1 MLIAVGPTARQ
12 GDPLHIPQ
20 PNKEVKIMKKELFRF
35 TLCALIAYLTGFTL
49 NPAIAAS
56 QPSAGNGTH
65 FCGVIDGQLDKQH
78 SDQYPNRRYARTF
91 AANLNVGEPRTVRMI
106 YFLPND
112 RPYRTDVVQKM
123 KDEILKVQTFYAE
136 QMEAHGYGQVAF
148 RIETDPQGEPIVHR
162 MDGGHPDAHYLDNT
176 LSTVPDEVAETF
188 DLNANIYLI
197 FIDNST
203 NLIGRGGAAAVGG
216 VGFRWGK
223 NSGYTLVSGELSFGF
238 VAHELGHVF
247 GLLHDFRDDAYIM
260 SFGPGWNRL
269 SACAAEFL
277 SVHSYFNLN
286 TPIEEGRPPTIEL
299 ISSHT
304 YPAGSQS
311 VPVRLKVND
320 SEGLHQLLLFVT
332 AIEPHFT
339 AGFTELRACR
349 GLTGDRDTIVEFDYD
364 GVIPS
369 DGFTNLSDPAIHPIY
384 VEAVDT
390 DGDVGYASFGLAE
403 SSPHHIATF
412 DKHTDGV
419 ASMAFSPVDAALLA
433 TDSWDGTV
441 KLWNAVTQQDITTL
455 RGTAMAFSSDGVTLA
470 TGSRDGMVTLWD
482 VVLQQDIST
491 FKVHTAEVT
500 SVSFS
505 SDGAILATGSR
516 DGTVKLWDVVSQRN
530 IATLKKHAAEVTS
543 VSFSSDGAIL
553 ATGSRDGTV
562 KLWDVARHRA
572 IATFEDHTYA
582 VNSVAFSPV
591 DATLLATGAWDRTV
605 KLWDVETRQNIA
617 TFEGHTD
624 GVSSVVFSSNGSI
637 LATGSWDGTV
647 KLWDIMTRINFATLG
662 YGDPV
667 LSVSFSSDDTTLAS
681 GTETG
686 TVELWDTSGLMGARL
701 EATAEIDIPD
711 PNLRAAIAEA
721 IGVPLSTPIFRG
733 HLGNLTRLDARN
745 ANISDLTGLEDATNL
760 KILNLGGNSVS
771 DLSPL
776 TGLTKLRSLVLGD
789 NNILDISTV
798 AGLTNLTTLYL
809 WNNSISDISAVAGLT
824 NLIRLYLWNNSVS
837 DISAVV
843 GLTSLIR
850 LDLGRNNI
858 SDISSLA
865 ANMGLGEGDEVYV
878 KGNPLSYQSIHTHIP
893 TLQSRGVRVEFNN
906 RTPPVLLKI
915 SGDNQKGI
923 TGAALEDPF
932 VVEVQDA
939 NGSAFAGVPV
949 TFVVTTGSGTLS
961 TTRTTTDANGRAEST
976 LTLGP
981 NPETNTIS
989 VSAAGIA
996 ELATFHAISDLP
1008 FIRYILSIPAGIS
1021 LIHIPLKVTAVDE
1034 IEKTIESVGDVYDA
1048 LGGASRVNF
1057 LITYDP
1063 ATQGWLSYFVPSDKG
1078 TSADAPLADDTGII
1092 AGLRTPVSIQ
1102 LRGDPLGTDGTSTI
1116 TLNQGLNLVG
1126 LPLNDSRIMRVSD
1139 LFALEGIGGNVPVI
1153 ILTDDGEFELVGR
1166 ARDPGDIEI
1175 IGGQSFIL
1183 TAQRAAIVGI
1193 SGDGWTNVSGT
1204 AAAPSLSLTG
1214 VEVKNTT
1221 PVLGLRGSIVDE
1233 VTGVNPVGIRVTVKN
1248 LSTGRVVVAITA
1260 PDEAGYRST
1269 VVDIETGRAATVG
1282 DILEISAQSPTPF
1295 IGVEPLQYTVTAE
1308 DVKQSLIQ
1316 LPNLVAYEIP
1326 AETELLRNYPNPF
1339 NPETWIPY
1347 RLAEDAFVTLTIY
1360 DLSGQIVRTLEV
1372 GHRIA
1377 AAYESR
1383 SKAIYWDGRNKL
1395 GERMASGVYFYTLT
1409 AGDYSATRKM
1419 LILK

>member
-1 MLIAVGPTARQ
+1 
-12 GDPLHIPQ
+12 
-20 PNKEVKIMKKELFRF
+20 MKKELLRF
-35 TLCALIAYLTGFTL
+35 TLYAIIIYLTYGTL
-49 NPAIAAS
+49 NPALAATQS
-56 QPSAGNGTH
+56 SGGSATH
-65 FCGVIDGQLDKQH
+65 VCGVIDGQWDKQH
-78 SDQYPNRRYARTF
+78 SDPYPNRRYARTF

-123 KDEILKVQTFYAE
+123 KDEILKAQTFYAE
-136 QMEAHGYGQVAF
+136 QMEAHGYGKVAF

-176 LSTVPDEVAETF
+176 LSTVPDEVDETF
-188 DLNANIYLI
+188 DLNANVYLI

-277 SVHSYFNLN
+277 SVHPYFNLN
-286 TPIEEGRPPTIEL
+286 TPIEEGKPPTIEL
-299 ISSHT
+299 ISPRT

-403 SSPHHIATF
+403 SSPYHIATF
-412 DKHTDGV
+412 DEHTSGV
-419 ASMAFSPVDAALLA
+419 HSVAFSPVDATLLA
-433 TDSWDGTV
+433 TSSWDGTV
-441 KLWNAVTQQDITTL
+441 KLWNVVAQRNIATL
-455 RGTAMAFSSDGVTLA
+455 RPKGFSGAFSSDGVTLA
-470 TGSRDGMVTLWD
+470 TGSWAGMVTLWD
-482 VVLQQDIST
+482 VVSQQDIST

-516 DGTVKLWDVVSQRN
+516 DGTVKLWDVAAQRN
-530 IATLKKHAAEVTS
+530 FATHKNHTAEVTS

-562 KLWDVARHRA
+562 KLWNVARHRA

-582 VNSVAFSPV
+582 VNSVSFSPV

-701 EATAEIDIPD
+701 EATAEIDSLD

-745 ANISDLTGLEDATNL
+745 ANISDLTGLEGATNL
-760 KILNLGGNSVS
+760 RILNLRGNSVS
-771 DLSPL
+771 D
-776 TGLTKLRSLVLGD
+776 
-789 NNILDISTV
+789 ISAV
-798 AGLTNLTTLYL
+798 AGLTNLTELYL
-809 WNNSISDISAVAGLT
+809 SSNNISDISAVGGLTNLTWLNLSVNNLVNNISDISAVAGLT
-824 NLIRLYLWNNSVS
+824 NLTELYLSS
-837 DISAVV
+837 
-843 GLTSLIR
+843 
-850 LDLGRNNI
+850 NNI
-858 SDISSLA
+858 SDISAVGGLTNLTWLNLSVNNISDISPLV
-865 ANMGLGEGDEVYV
+865 ANAGLGDGDRIYV
-878 KGNPLSYQSIHTHIP
+878 KRNPLSYQSIHTHIP

-906 RTPPVLLKI
+906 RTPPALLKI

-923 TGAALEDPF
+923 TDAALEDPF

-949 TFVVTTGSGTLS
+949 MFVVTTGSGTLS

-1021 LIHIPLKVTAVDE
+1021 LIHIPLKVTVVDE

-1057 LITYDP
+1057 LITYDST
-1063 ATQGWLSYFVPSDKG
+1063 TQEWFSYFVPSDKDS
-1078 TSADAPLADDTGII
+1078 SADAALTDDTGII
-1092 AGLRTPVSIQ
+1092 AGMKTPVSVQ
-1102 LRGDPLGTDGTSTI
+1102 LRGDPLGTEGSSAI
-1116 TLNQGLNLVG
+1116 TLNPGLNLVG
-1126 LPLNDSRIMRVSD
+1126 LPLRDSRVTRVSD
-1139 LFALEGIGGNVPVI
+1139 LFALDGIGGNVPVI
-1153 ILTDDGEFELVGR
+1153 ILTDGREFKAVGR
-1166 ARDPGDIEI
+1166 ADDPGDIEI
-1175 IGGQSFIL
+1175 TGAQAFIL
-1183 TAQRAAIVGI
+1183 TAQRAAMVDI
-1193 SGDGWTNVSGT
+1193 SGDGWTNTSGM
-1204 AAAPSLSLTG
+1204 AAAPMAMTG
-1214 VEVKNTT
+1214 IEVGETT
-1221 PVLGLRGSIVDE
+1221 PILGLRGSIVDE
-1233 VTGVNPVGIRVTVKN
+1233 VTGVSPVGIRVTIKN
-1248 LSTGRVVVAITA
+1248 LSTSGKVATVTGE
-1260 PDEAGYRST
+1260 DEAGYRLT
-1269 VVDIETGRAATVG
+1269 VVDIETARAATIG
-1282 DILEISAQSPTPF
+1282 DILEILAQSPDPL
-1295 IGVEPLQYTVTAE
+1295 IGVEPLRYTVTAE
-1308 DVKQSLIQ
+1308 DVKRSLIQ
-1316 LPNLVAYEIP
+1316 LPELVTYEIP
-1326 AETELLRNYPNPF
+1326 AETELLHNYPNPF

-1360 DLSGQIVRTLEV
+1360 DGAGQVVRTLDV
-1372 GHRIA
+1372 GHQIA
-1377 AAYESR
+1377 AVYENR
-1383 SKAIYWDGRNKL
+1383 SKAVYWDGRNGL
-1395 GERMASGVYFYTLT
+1395 GEQVASGIYFYHLS

-1419 LILK
+1419 VILK

>member
-1 MLIAVGPTARQ
+1 
-12 GDPLHIPQ
+12 
-20 PNKEVKIMKKELFRF
+20 MKSSR
-35 TLCALIAYLTGFTL
+35 LTF
-49 NPAIAAS
+49 
-56 QPSAGNGTH
+56 Q
-65 FCGVIDGQLDKQH
+65 
-78 SDQYPNRRYARTF
+78 
-91 AANLNVGEPRTVRMI
+91 TVRMI

-123 KDEILKVQTFYAE
+123 KDEILKAQTFYAE
-136 QMEAHGYGQVAF
+136 QMEAHGYGKVAF

-176 LSTVPDEVAETF
+176 LSTVPDEVDETF
-188 DLNANIYLI
+188 DLNANVYLI

-277 SVHSYFNLN
+277 SVHPYFNLN
-286 TPIEEGRPPTIEL
+286 TPIEEGKPPTIEL
-299 ISSHT
+299 ISPRT

-403 SSPHHIATF
+403 SSPYHIATF
-412 DKHTDGV
+412 DEHTSGV
-419 ASMAFSPVDAALLA
+419 HSVAFSPVDATLLA
-433 TDSWDGTV
+433 TSSWDGTV
-441 KLWNAVTQQDITTL
+441 KLWNVVAQRNIATL
-455 RGTAMAFSSDGVTLA
+455 RPKGFSGAFSSDGVTLA
-470 TGSRDGMVTLWD
+470 TGSWAGMVTLWD
-482 VVLQQDIST
+482 VVSQQDIST

-516 DGTVKLWDVVSQRN
+516 DGTVKLWDVAAQRN
-530 IATLKKHAAEVTS
+530 FATHKNHTAEVTS

-562 KLWDVARHRA
+562 KLWNVARHRA

-582 VNSVAFSPV
+582 VNSVSFSPV

-701 EATAEIDIPD
+701 EATAEIDSLD

-745 ANISDLTGLEDATNL
+745 ANISDLTGLEGATNL
-760 KILNLGGNSVS
+760 RILNLRGNSVS
-771 DLSPL
+771 D
-776 TGLTKLRSLVLGD
+776 
-789 NNILDISTV
+789 ISAV
-798 AGLTNLTTLYL
+798 AGLTNLTELYL
-809 WNNSISDISAVAGLT
+809 SSNNISDISAVGGLTNLTWLNLSVNNISDISAVAGLT
-824 NLIRLYLWNNSVS
+824 NLTELYLSS
-837 DISAVV
+837 
-843 GLTSLIR
+843 
-850 LDLGRNNI
+850 NNI
-858 SDISSLA
+858 SDISAVGGLTNLTWLNLSVNNISDISPLV
-865 ANMGLGEGDEVYV
+865 ANAGLGDGDRIYV
-878 KGNPLSYQSIHTHIP
+878 KRNPLSYQSIHTHIP

-906 RTPPVLLKI
+906 RTPPALLKI

-923 TGAALEDPF
+923 TDAALEDPF

-949 TFVVTTGSGTLS
+949 MFVVTTGSGTLS

-1021 LIHIPLKVTAVDE
+1021 LIHIPLKVTVVDE
-1034 IEKTIESVGDVYDA
+1034 IEKTIESVGDLYDA
-1048 LGGASRVNF
+1048 LGGASVVNF
-1057 LITYDP
+1057 LITYDSQ
-1063 ATQGWLSYFVPSDKG
+1063 TQEWRSFFVSSDKG
-1078 TSADAPLADDTGII
+1078 TLADVALTDATGII
-1092 AGLRTPVSIQ
+1092 AGLKAQVSVQ
-1102 LRGDPLGTDGTSTI
+1102 LSGDPLGIDGSSTI
-1116 TLNQGLNLVG
+1116 TLSQGLNLVG
-1126 LPLNDSRIMRVSD
+1126 LPLRDPRISRVSD
-1139 LFALEGIGGNVPVI
+1139 LFALDGIGGNVPVI
-1153 ILTDDGEFELVGR
+1153 ILTDRGEFKAVGR
-1166 ARDPGDIEI
+1166 AGDPGDIEI
-1175 IGGQSFIL
+1175 TGGQSFIL
-1183 TAQRAAIVGI
+1183 TAQRAAMVDI
-1193 SGDGWTNVSGT
+1193 SGDGWTNTSGT
-1204 AAAPSLSLTG
+1204 AAAPMAMTG
-1214 VEVKNTT
+1214 IEVGKTT
-1221 PVLGLRGSIVDE
+1221 PIMGLRGSIVDE
-1233 VTGVNPVGIRVTVKN
+1233 VPGVSPVGIRVTVKN
-1248 LSTGRVVVAITA
+1248 LSTSGKVATVTGE
-1260 PDEAGYRST
+1260 DEAGYRLT
-1269 VVDIETGRAATVG
+1269 VVDIETGQAAMVG
-1282 DILEISAQSPTPF
+1282 DTLEISAQSPNPF
-1295 IGVEPLQYTVTAE
+1295 IGVESLQYTVTAE
-1308 DVKQSLIQ
+1308 DVKQGWVQ
-1316 LPNLVAYEIP
+1316 LPVLVAYEIP
-1326 AETELLRNYPNPF
+1326 VEMELLANYPNPF

-1360 DLSGQIVRTLEV
+1360 DLSGRVVRTLDV
-1372 GHRIA
+1372 GHQIA
-1377 AAYESR
+1377 AVYENR
-1383 SKAIYWDGRNKL
+1383 SKAVYWDGRNGL
-1395 GERMASGVYFYTLT
+1395 GEQVASGIYFYHLS

-1419 LILK
+1419 VILK